1 MFTVFCLAV
10 AYFASK
16 LSGFSST
23 KMSVLY
29 VRGAEKC
36 RQILRPS
43 RGGVLARCAV
53 SPNTRNIVSIS
64 SVYYLLLSIH
74 RTECRLPTDKGINEA
89 GQRITRSCR
98 RPWSLSASAHTFQP
112 SFGCRELGIIIYI
125 GEYKLS
131 AEGTGLDGGC
141 SGQCPGWSGDMRRY
155 SA

>member
-1 MFTVFCLAV
+1 MKILQQNTLHQNCQVSPARKCR
-10 AYFASK
+10 YF
-16 LSGFSST
+16 
-23 KMSVLY
+23 MSVERRSAGKFCARAAA
-29 VRGAEKC
+29 VC
-36 RQILRPS
+36 
-43 RGGVLARCAV
+43 GVLARCAV

-64 SVYYLLLSIH
+64 SIYYLLSIH
-74 RTECRLPTDKGINEA
+74 RTECRLPPDKGINEA

-98 RPWSLSASAHTFQP
+98 RPWRLSASAHTFQP